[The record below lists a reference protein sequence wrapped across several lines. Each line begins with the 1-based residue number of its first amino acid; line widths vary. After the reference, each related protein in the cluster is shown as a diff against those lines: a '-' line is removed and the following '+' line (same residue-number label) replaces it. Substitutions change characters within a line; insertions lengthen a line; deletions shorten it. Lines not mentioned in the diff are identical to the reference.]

1 MKTCVSKLLRSKVI
15 RAGVLLALG
24 AVAVASI
31 AWSKEGQRQYKLGG
45 GFIGEPA
52 RSGGLL
58 WSAFQAPLDPAGK
71 TAALR
76 VSLISWGP
84 DVAALLAYTGA
95 DIFGEGA
102 GQAEMISNDTAKCSG
117 VFYGLKQGNPPQ
129 VKAIMVFEGTITFTS
144 PDTYDVGGTTSFY
157 LAATDSDGDGRP
169 DPGSTP
175 FFVAPAQYGATRVL
189 P

>member
-1 MKTCVSKLLRSKVI
+1 MKTIVSNFLQSKVM
-15 RAGVLLALG
+15 RAGLLLALG
-24 AVAVASI
+24 AAAIATI

-52 RSGGLL
+52 RSGGIL

-76 VSLISWGP
+76 VNMLSWGP
-84 DVAALLAYTGA
+84 DVAALLAYAGA
-95 DIFGEGA
+95 DTFGEGI
-102 GQAEMISNDTAKCSG
+102 GQLTMINNDMAKGSL
-117 VFYGLKQGNPPQ
+117 VFYGLQQGNPPQ
-129 VKAIMVFEGTITFTS
+129 VKAIMVFDGTITFTS
-144 PDTYDVGGTTSFY
+144 PDTYDVGGATSFY
-157 LAATDSDGDGRP
+157 LAATDGDGDGRP

-175 FFVAPAQYGATRVL
+175 FYVSEGKLGVTRVL

>member
-1 MKTCVSKLLRSKVI
+1 MKTFTSKFLQSKVM

-24 AVAVASI
+24 TTAVATI

-45 GFIGEPA
+45 SFIGEPA
-52 RSGGLL
+52 RSGGIL

-76 VSLISWGP
+76 VNMISWGP
-84 DVAALLAYTGA
+84 DIAALLAYAGA
-95 DIFGEGA
+95 DTFGEGI
-102 GQAEMISNDTAKCSG
+102 GQAEMISNDTAKSFG
-117 VFYGLKQGNPPQ
+117 VFYGLKQGNPPE
-129 VKAIMVFEGTITFTS
+129 VKAIMVFEGTIRFTS
-144 PDTYDVGGTTSFY
+144 PNTYDAGGTTSFY
-157 LAATDSDGDGRP
+157 LAATDGDGDGRP

-175 FFVAPAQYGATRVL
+175 FYVATGPLGATRMA